1 MPRRLDEAVKG
12 DGETGHKGNPEK
24 DREKTRGTDSNRLKE
39 ARVVVLDGGVVL
51 IFADLAEQNILIDAL
66 KKAGIRPEKV
76 VFNPFC
82 G

>member
-12 DGETGHKGNPEK
+12 DGEAGHKDNPEK
-24 DREKTRGTDSNRLKE
+24 DREKTRGADGNRLKE
-39 ARVVVLDGGVVL
+39 ARIVVLDGGVVL
-51 IFADLAEQNILIDAL
+51 IFADLAEQSILIDAL
-66 KKAGIRPEKV
+66 KRAGMRPEKV